1 MVFVGE
7 MIYNEILERGALV
20 RQRSLLTPPKTYFN
34 MMDSSMPGNACR
46 CPHHKMFGVFITL
59 FGLLFVLGALNW
71 VSRGVVDVGWP
82 LLVLAAGLTKLF
94 SHKCTCC
101 AKPRAM

>member
-1 MVFVGE
+1 
-7 MIYNEILERGALV
+7 
-20 RQRSLLTPPKTYFN
+20 
-34 MMDSSMPGNACR
+34 
-46 CPHHKMFGVFITL
+46 MFGVFITL